1 MAELC
6 SCDTGVN
13 GFGVIDCYGAADR
26 IVGLGF
32 VALKDGTIENIISAP
47 VSQSDWEGLLFE
59 KDGGKRVSLL
69 SDVKAYTSE
78 RDDAVTETIDT
89 IDYFISEGKKM
100 VSFQVIG
107 SPYKLKEYVDSLR
120 CQKSGFWGVS
130 ASSQLLGRKKT
141 SGGADELYP
150 IPVQTGTINS
160 KMIDKTKEAL
170 AKMQVTFQIDENFND
185 ADLVYIPS
193 DEITADLFDTEAM
206 IQATAVTTGTT
217 TTLALTQ
224 EIQLNF
230 SLSGQ
235 ISANGQEPLEGFD
248 NAAYFEIYNETASA
262 AVLVT
267 GASESSTV
275 KGLYT
280 ISWAILQTTAD
291 VLKFSASSTAPF
303 NFTAFT
309 KTAL

>member
-13 GFGVIDCYGAADR
+13 GFGVIDCYGAPDRVIGLAFQSLKSGGVENTLTAPVAQADWETS
-26 IVGLGF
+26 LWS
-32 VALKDGTIENIISAP
+32 KDGEIR
-47 VSQSDWEGLLFE
+47 L
-59 KDGGKRVSLL
+59 SLL
-69 SDVKAYTSE
+69 NDVKAYTSE

-120 CQKSGFWGVS
+120 CQRSGFYGIS
-130 ASSQLLGRKKT
+130 ASGQLLGRKKAAG
-141 SGGADELYP
+141 SEDEIYP
-150 IPVQTGTINS
+150 IPVQQGTIYS
-160 KMIDKTKEAL
+160 KMIDKTKETL

-185 ADLVYIPS
+185 ADLVYIPA

-206 IQATAVTTGTT
+206 IQATAVTSGTSTT
-217 TTLALTQ
+217 TTTTQ

-235 ISANGQEPLEGFD
+235 ISANGQEPLENFD
-248 NAAYFEIYNETASA
+248 TVTYFDIYNNTTVA
-262 AVLVT
+262 AVVPS
-267 GASESSTV
+267 AVSESATTP
-275 KGLYT
+275 GLYT
-280 ISWAILQTTAD
+280 LTFAAQTTAD
-291 VLKFSASSTAPF
+291 VLEFSASATAPF
-303 NFTAFT
+303 NFVAFT
-309 KTAL
+309 KTSL